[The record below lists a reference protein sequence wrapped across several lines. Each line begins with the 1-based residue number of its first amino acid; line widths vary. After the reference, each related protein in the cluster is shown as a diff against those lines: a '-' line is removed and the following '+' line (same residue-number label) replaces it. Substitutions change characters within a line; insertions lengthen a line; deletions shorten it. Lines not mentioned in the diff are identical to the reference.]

1 MANLLIVNP
10 SVNMRLAALEMKMY
24 GNLIDFAYTSDIPLS
39 NAKRVFYF
47 LSGVNICF
55 TTEVQG
61 EMEREDRVFLF
72 KRNLISRFKMMGFKD
87 NMENSYPEL
96 GAGTFTDLLT
106 FKRSVLR
113 YEEQGELDGKM
124 VYGSYRDMLAYN
136 KDSFIISSAII
147 GLGNESVAIWET
159 DFDLSSSFNKDY
171 FVFFADNTRIEAYV
185 SDDKLI
191 TIGKG
196 QGERHIEAISVLMP
210 FMTKF
215 NFNKVDEKQIMRNFN
230 PWPQS
235 FTGVN
240 GFLVNDYS
248 YGRLSVSMPS
258 AWYDRLASFVHTYCE
273 KKKNY

>member
-171 FVFFADNTRIEAYV
+171 FVFFAANTRIEAYV

-196 QGERHIEAISVLMP
+196 QGERHIEAISALMP

-235 FTGVN
+235 FSGIS
-240 GFLVNDYS
+240 GFLINDYS

-258 AWYDRLASFVHTYCE
+258 AWYDRIASHINTHCE
-273 KKKNY
+273 KLKV